1 MAVDDDASEQLNPS
15 DTPVATAAG
24 AEVAPEAIEIP
35 GESNVSHL
43 RAAVLV
49 GLAMVVALAGLG
61 GWLGLRVYQSH
72 QSSAERNLSVQ
83 VARQG
88 ALNLTTIDYEHAE
101 ADIQRILDSATGV
114 FYDDFAK
121 RSEPFI
127 EVVKKAQAKSTGTV
141 TEAGIESETDDGAQV
156 LVSVNVETTNA
167 GSTEQTSRAWRM
179 RILVSQADGQR
190 KVANVAFVP

>member
-1 MAVDDDASEQLNPS
+1 MAVDDDASERLNPS
-15 DTPVATAAG
+15 DIPVASAG
-24 AEVAPEAIEIP
+24 DTGSPEAVEQSVEP
-35 GESNVSHL
+35 GAPRL

-49 GLAMVVALAGLG
+49 GLTVVLAIAGLG
-61 GWLGLRVYQSH
+61 GWLGSRVYQSH
-72 QSSAERNLSVQ
+72 QSDAERNLSVQ

-101 ADIQRILDSATGV
+101 ADIQRILDSATGA
-114 FYDDFAK
+114 FYDDFSK
-121 RSEPFI
+121 RSQPFI

-141 TEAGIESETDDGAQV
+141 TEAGIESETDDGAEV

-190 KVANVAFVP
+190 RVANVAFVP

>member
-1 MAVDDDASEQLNPS
+1 MAVDDDAPERLTPS
-15 DTPVATAAG
+15 DIAVTTSAGEAGSPEVIEKPV
-24 AEVAPEAIEIP
+24 EPEA
-35 GESNVSHL
+35 SYL

-49 GLAMVVALAGLG
+49 GLSVVLAIAGLG
-61 GWLGLRVYQSH
+61 GWFGFRVYQSH

-101 ADIQRILDSATGV
+101 EDIQRILDSATGA
-114 FYDDFAK
+114 FYDDFSK
-121 RSEPFI
+121 RSQPFI
-127 EVVKKAQAKSTGTV
+127 DVVKKAQAKSTGTV
-141 TEAGIESETDDGAQV
+141 TEAGIESETDDGAEV
-156 LVSVNVETTNA
+156 LVSVNVETINA

-179 RILVSQADGQR
+179 RILVSQSDGQR